1 VIDWIDELVDG
12 PEYRAW
18 APNRPWEAAQEE
30 HDVVFVHYEVDEAS
44 LERLLP
50 AELELQIVGGSAWV
64 GIIALRMRRVHW
76 HSRRLPLTI
85 RRFPEVDLVTYV
97 TCQGKRGL
105 FFLGIESA
113 RRLLAPLTRWTSG
126 LPYLYSGLRVVP
138 VDGAIRVT
146 AGPRPSQGATAAVLD
161 LTYQPGVADAPL
173 GPGSPV
179 ELLMDQ
185 YSAFVVDWRGRIA
198 ELDEVHNPWRPQP
211 VRVEVRANTLGSAV
225 GIELGATPTMAHYA
239 ASRRV
244 LTWAPSI
251 VRPGR
256 PGLAPTSP
264 RR

>member
-1 VIDWIDELVDG
+1 VIHWIDELVDG
-12 PEYRAW
+12 PEYREW
-18 APNRPWEAAQEE
+18 APNRPWNAAQEE
-30 HDVVFVHYEVDEAS
+30 HDVVFLHYEVDQPA

-50 AELELQIVGGSAWV
+50 AELELQLFGGSAWI

-76 HSRRLPLTI
+76 RLRGLPRII

-97 TCQGKRGL
+97 ACEGRRGL

-113 RRLLAPLTRWTSG
+113 RRLLAPVTRWTSG
-126 LPYLYSGLRVVP
+126 LPYLYSGLRVIP
-138 VDGAIRVT
+138 VGGAITVT
-146 AGPRPSQGATAAVLD
+146 AGPRPSEGATAAVLD
-161 LTYQPGVADAPL
+161 LTYQPAVADAPIR
-173 GPGSPV
+173 PDSPV
-179 ELLMDQ
+179 AVLMDQ

-198 ELDEVHNPWRPQP
+198 ELDEVHHPWCPQA
-211 VRVEVRANTLGSAV
+211 VQVEVRANTLGAAV
-225 GIELGATPTMAHYA
+225 GVELGATPTMAHYA

-244 LTWAPSI
+244 VTWAPRI